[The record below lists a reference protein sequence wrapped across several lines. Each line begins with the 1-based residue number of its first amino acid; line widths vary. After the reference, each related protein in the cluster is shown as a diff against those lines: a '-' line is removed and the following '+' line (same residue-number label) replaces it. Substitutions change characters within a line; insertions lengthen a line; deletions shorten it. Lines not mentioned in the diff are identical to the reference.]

1 MKQYDPYQNYSQV
14 QVETSDQKK
23 LILMVYDAAAR
34 YCREARSAMN
44 HGDLTG
50 KGRAIQKAY
59 DAIAELR
66 KSLNMELG
74 GDVAQG
80 LNKLYAFLGHQL
92 TIANLNNDT
101 EVMDSVITVLTDLR
115 GTWAEAFE
123 QEGEAVEEAVLG

>member
-1 MKQYDPYQNYSQV
+1 MKHSNPYQTYNQV

-34 YCREARSAMN
+34 FCKEARTAMTR
-44 HGDLTG
+44 GDVHN
-50 KGRAIQKAY
+50 KSHSIQRAY

-66 KSLNMELG
+66 KSLNMEKG
-74 GDVAQG
+74 GEVAEG

-123 QEGEAVEEAVLG
+123 KEEALIC

>member
-1 MKQYDPYQNYSQV
+1 MSQYNPFQTYNQIQI
-14 QVETSDQKK
+14 ETSDQKK

-34 YCREARSAMN
+34 FCREARNAISR
-44 HGDLTG
+44 GDVSG
-50 KGRAIQKAY
+50 KGYAIQKAY

-66 KSLNMELG
+66 KSLNMEKG
-74 GDVAQG
+74 GEVADS

-92 TIANLNNDT
+92 TLANLNNDV

-123 QEGEAVEEAVLG
+123 KEESLAE